1 MRFGNI
7 LDNVRRLHARGSTG
21 RGMVVDHGGA
31 MLGPDCVLVQRTA
44 HGYQC
49 VTRSEVAT
57 ELEIVFGNDCRP
69 DWLFDQCCR
78 IAEALNDN
86 QVALAQIYGVHA
98 APEDLDDQQVAKLAE
113 VAVLAKAN
121 FNPEQPRIPKG
132 EPDGGQWTADG
143 AAADD
148 NVTYVT
154 SEDQDRKSLCIERCS
169 YLLEWPLPYRWS
181 NVNTFAFFR
190 CVNDC
195 MREMA

>member
-7 LDNVRRLHARGSTG
+7 LVNVRRLHARGSTG

-44 HGYQC
+44 HGYRC
-49 VTRSEVAT
+49 ATRSEVAT
-57 ELEIVFGNDCRP
+57 VQEIVFGNDCRP
-69 DWLFDQCCR
+69 NWLFDQCCR

-98 APEDLDDQQVAKLAE
+98 AP
-113 VAVLAKAN
+113 
-121 FNPEQPRIPKG
+121 I
-132 EPDGGQWTADG
+132 
-143 AAADD
+143 
-148 NVTYVT
+148 T
-154 SEDQDRKSLCIERCS
+154 SEDRDRKSFCIERCS
-169 YLLEWPLPYRWS
+169 YLLERPLPYRWS